1 MNRGAQIFFY
11 FSFLSGCH
19 ESIWNNN
26 RYERHEGLSDR
37 QWRKK
42 KKRESKQTGWD
53 WCWWSARQHLKYSIT
68 ECHSLAGSKS
78 PTPADWT
85 GLRGEK
91 EQSMAENRGKRG
103 RKREREEE
111 NDAKSE
117 RKRRLLKNRNFA
129 QEKQRKRAGWQKS
142 WKKSNLEALKNERR
156 KRIVSNFCLE
166 CLNLLQHQNFLS
178 CFLIVCE
185 Q

>member
-37 QWRKK
+37 QRRKK

-103 RKREREEE
+103 RKRERRREWCEIRKKEKAAKKPKFCTGKTEKTSWVAEKLEE
-111 NDAKSE
+111 K
-117 RKRRLLKNRNFA
+117 
-129 QEKQRKRAGWQKS
+129 
-142 WKKSNLEALKNERR
+142 
-156 KRIVSNFCLE
+156 
-166 CLNLLQHQNFLS
+166 
-178 CFLIVCE
+178 
-185 Q
+185 